1 MVQQCAALSRT
12 WQRCPHTVHE
22 LHFPCTLLRSAAQFI
37 WRARQGSLRR
47 SKECFQNGSRQRPS
61 PRQRDLLV
69 VADFKL
75 LLIVFAAVTQRQP
88 DPSRAACFS
97 RCRSHIK
104 LNAQLIPSR
113 RALKCHI
120 SAWCIILTQASH
132 SLPDE
137 GIFSACARLLVC
149 LSAGLWRLCT
159 NPRTKERRSVRI

>member
-1 MVQQCAALSRT
+1 MRRAVTCLAALPTHRA
-12 WQRCPHTVHE
+12 RAA
-22 LHFPCTLLRSAAQFI
+22 FPCTIPPECGSVHLESAPRLVAKVE
-37 WRARQGSLRR
+37 RMLPTKTVAATTGPAG
-47 SKECFQNGSRQRPS
+47 GSRLQTA
-61 PRQRDLLV
+61 PRC
-69 VADFKL
+69 FCCS
-75 LLIVFAAVTQRQP
+75 TQRQP
-88 DPSRAACFS
+88 DPSRAARFS

-104 LNAQLIPSR
+104 LNAQLIPSC

-120 SAWCIILTQASH
+120 SARCIILTQASH